1 MKYLIYTFVILFL
14 ANCKSSLPNNFN
26 AKKTLSID
34 TVSIAEL
41 PIEKVDTI
49 TKVSKFFLLNDLWCY
64 WKHSFTIYDNYGG
77 AIEIL
82 MQLKERDSDK
92 IMLEYEYQPR
102 YPEDYDYKSE
112 HYFDTINKRHFTD
125 MNFDGFKDF
134 EIYESGSM
142 PMTSATVI
150 YIFNKE
156 TKIFEISELSDTTIE
171 ERDSINKILTTSS
184 WNMEANFTKKHHF
197 DLKGNIKFTE
207 VFTEIYDE
215 QEEII
220 DSVSFKKVHYQ
231 KIVNDEIVE
240 EHIDKVKVD

>member
-1 MKYLIYTFVILFL
+1 M
-14 ANCKSSLPNNFN
+14 ANCKSNLPSKNS
-26 AKKTLSID
+26 TEDVVILD
-34 TVSIAEL
+34 TVASDEL
-41 PIEKVDTI
+41 PSEQIDTI
-49 TKVSKFFLLNDLWCY
+49 TKVSKLFLLNELMCY
-64 WKHSFTIYDNYGG
+64 WKHSITIYGKNGYSL
-77 AIEIL
+77 EIL
-82 MQLKERDSDK
+82 MQLKEQETDK
-92 IMLEYEYQPR
+92 TLLTYEYQPR
-102 YPEDYDYKSE
+102 YPEDYDYRSE
-112 HYFDTINKRHFTD
+112 HYFDIINKRHFID
-125 MNFDGFKDF
+125 MNFDGLKDF
-134 EIYESGSM
+134 KIYESGSM

-150 YIFNKE
+150 YLFNKE

-231 KIVNDEIVE
+231 KIINDEIVE
-240 EHIDKVKVD
+240 KRIDKMKVD